1 MDLMFAFKILF
12 VVLFGVFLGAM
23 SMIPVGA
30 VQIQVIKKALRGHLK
45 AAITTALG
53 SGTSDLLYGIFALF
67 GFGKFMGQRSWQI
80 GLYAAGVVVLIC
92 VLIKM
97 YRDRNKIT
105 TEDNLPTPKYHGR
118 LSYVSGFSIAIT
130 NPGMLVFWVFGYHF
144 LYDLHMFDEFSAGI
158 KLIFLIST
166 CVGLTG
172 YLIIV
177 ALAVYR
183 LKKSF
188 SEKTIRRINLCIF
201 LVLSALVAYFIFRLV
216 CVIFEIGGAG
226 SSGLQ
231 GI

>member
-1 MDLMFAFKILF
+1 MDLIFFFKILF
-12 VVLFGVFLGAM
+12 VVLFGIILGAV

-53 SGTSDLLYGIFALF
+53 SGTSDLLYGVFALF
-67 GFGKFMGQRSWQI
+67 GFGKFIGQRNWQI
-80 GLYAAGVVVLIC
+80 GLYSAGVVILVC

-97 YRDRNKIT
+97 YRDRNKIAI
-105 TEDNLPTPKYHGR
+105 EENLPAPKYHGR

-144 LYDLHMFDEFSAGI
+144 LYDRHMFDEFTAGL

-172 YLIIV
+172 YLVFV
-177 ALAVYR
+177 ALAVSR

-188 SEKTIRRINLCIF
+188 SERTMKRVNMCIF
-201 LVLSALVAYFIFRLV
+201 LVLSALVVYFIFKLV
-216 CVIFEIGGAG
+216 CVIFEIGGAADP
-226 SSGLQ
+226 GLN